1 MEKVEYKTKAAEWKK
16 ELIDNISESIK
27 SANTVAILN
36 MKDLPSRQLQV
47 IRKKLDTK
55 VNIIM
60 SRKKLMSLALEKSG
74 RDKAAELIQHFKGMP
89 AIITSELDAFSLWAL
104 LKSNMSPAAAKGG
117 QEAPFDI
124 TVPAGMTNF
133 APGPILGELGDV
145 GIKAGINAGKIE
157 IKADSEVAKE
167 GDIITA
173 QLAALLERLD
183 IKPMKI
189 GLNLV
194 AALEDGTIFM
204 RSELDVDSD
213 EVIAQIKALHIDALK
228 LAVGTG
234 LINKETA
241 EIMIRNAE
249 MDALKLAY
257 AQGILADKV
266 KELVLS
272 KADSVATVLKEK
284 VKNVPEQEKEE
295 DQKEDK
301 DNAPETKEQPKEKQ
315 EVVESTAE
323 SETPREEESSS
334 DNQSDKE

>member
-1 MEKVEYKTKAAEWKK
+1 MAETAYKTKAASWKK
-16 ELIDNISESIK
+16 ELIKSMAENIK
-27 SANTVAILN
+27 GANTVAVLN

-47 IRKKLDTK
+47 IKEKIDPK
-55 VNIIM
+55 VNIHM
-60 SRKKLMSLALEKSG
+60 SRKTLMSRALENSG

-104 LKSNMSPAAAKGG
+104 LKSNMSPSAAKGG
-117 QEAPFDI
+117 QEAPFNI
-124 TVPAGMTNF
+124 IVPAGMTNF

-167 GDIITA
+167 GDIISA

-213 EVIAQIKALHIDALK
+213 ELIAQIKSLHIDALK

-241 EIMIRNAE
+241 EIMLRNAE
-249 MDALKLAY
+249 MDAMKLAY
-257 AQGILADKV
+257 SQGILTDKV
-266 KELVLS
+266 KDLVLS
-272 KADSVATVLKEK
+272 KADAEASALKDK
-284 VKNVPEQEKEE
+284 VGALPVE

-301 DNAPETKEQPKEKQ
+301 VEETESKEAAE
-315 EVVESTAE
+315 TAE
-323 SETPREEESSS
+323 SETPQEEESSS

>member
-1 MEKVEYKTKAAEWKK
+1 MEKTGYKTKAAKWKK
-16 ELIDNISESIK
+16 ELVGNISNSIT

-47 IRKKLDTK
+47 IKEKLDTQ

-60 SRKKLMSLALEKSG
+60 SRKTLMSRALESSG

-104 LKSNMSPAAAKGG
+104 LKSNMSPSAAKGG
-117 QEAPFDI
+117 QEAPFNI
-124 TVPAGMTNF
+124 IVPAGMTNF

-157 IKADSEVAKE
+157 IKVDSEVAKE
-167 GDIITA
+167 GDIISA

-213 EVIAQIKALHIDALK
+213 ELIAQIKSLHIDALK

-249 MDALKLAY
+249 MNAMKLAY
-257 AQGILADKV
+257 SQGILADKV

-272 KADSVATVLKEK
+272 KADAEASALKEK
-284 VKNVPEQEKEE
+284 VGNVPAE

-301 DNAPETKEQPKEKQ
+301 VEATESKEA
-315 EVVESTAE
+315 VESAE
-323 SETPREEESSS
+323 SETPQEEDSSS

>member
-1 MEKVEYKTKAAEWKK
+1 MEKIEYKTKAAEWKK
-16 ELIDNISESIK
+16 ELISNISDSIK

-47 IRKKLDTK
+47 IRKKIDTK
-55 VNIIM
+55 VSIIM
-60 SRKKLMSLALEKSG
+60 SRKKLLALALEKSG
-74 RDKAAELIQHFKGMP
+74 RDKAANLVEHFKGMP
-89 AIITSELDAFSLWAL
+89 AIVTSELDAFSLWAL
-104 LKSNMSPAAAKGG
+104 LKSNMSQSAAKGG
-117 QEAPFDI
+117 QEAPFNI

-157 IKADSEVAKE
+157 IKEDSKVASE
-167 GDIITA
+167 GDVISV

-213 EVIAQIKALHIDALK
+213 ELITQIKSLHIDALK

-241 EIMIRNAE
+241 EIMLRNAE
-249 MDALKLAY
+249 LDAMKLAY
-257 AQGILADKV
+257 SQGILADKV
-266 KELVLS
+266 KDLVLS
-272 KADSVATVLKEK
+272 KADAEASALKNKVEK
-284 VKNVPEQEKEE
+284 LPTEE

-301 DNAPETKEQPKEKQ
+301 VEETESKNAEE
-315 EVVESTAE
+315 TAE
-323 SETPREEESSS
+323 SETPQKEESSS

>member
-1 MEKVEYKTKAAEWKK
+1 MEKTGYKTKAAKWKK
-16 ELIDNISESIK
+16 ELVGNISNSIT

-47 IRKKLDTK
+47 IKEKLDTQ

-60 SRKKLMSLALEKSG
+60 SRKTLMSRALESSG

-89 AIITSELDAFSLWAL
+89 AIITSELDAFSIWAL
-104 LKSNMSPAAAKGG
+104 LKSNMSPSAAKGG
-117 QEAPFDI
+117 QEAPFNI
-124 TVPAGMTNF
+124 IVPAGMTNF

-157 IKADSEVAKE
+157 IKVDSEVAKE
-167 GDIITA
+167 GDIISA

-189 GLNLV
+189 GLNLI
-194 AALEDGTIFM
+194 AALEEGTIFM

-213 EVIAQIKALHIDALK
+213 ELIAQIKSLHIDALK

-241 EIMIRNAE
+241 EIMLRNAE
-249 MDALKLAY
+249 MDAMKLAY
-257 AQGILADKV
+257 SQGILTDKV
-266 KELVLS
+266 KDLVLS
-272 KADSVATVLKEK
+272 KADAEASALKDK
-284 VKNVPEQEKEE
+284 VGALPVE

-301 DNAPETKEQPKEKQ
+301 VEETESKEAAE
-315 EVVESTAE
+315 TAE
-323 SETPREEESSS
+323 SETPQEEESSS

>member
-1 MEKVEYKTKAAEWKK
+1 MAETAYKTKAASWKK
-16 ELIDNISESIK
+16 ELIKSMAENIK
-27 SANTVAILN
+27 GANTVAVLN

-47 IRKKLDTK
+47 IKEKIDPK
-55 VNIIM
+55 VNILM
-60 SRKKLMSLALEKSG
+60 SRKTLMSRALESSG

-104 LKSNMSPAAAKGG
+104 LKSNMSPSAAKGG
-117 QEAPFDI
+117 QEAPFNI
-124 TVPAGMTNF
+124 IVPAGMTNF

-157 IKADSEVAKE
+157 IKVDSEVAKE
-167 GDIITA
+167 GDIISA

-213 EVIAQIKALHIDALK
+213 ELIAQIKSLHIDALK

-241 EIMIRNAE
+241 EIMLRNAE
-249 MDALKLAY
+249 MDAMKLAY
-257 AQGILADKV
+257 SQGILTDKV
-266 KELVLS
+266 KDLVLS
-272 KADSVATVLKEK
+272 KADAEASALKDK
-284 VKNVPEQEKEE
+284 VGALPVE

-301 DNAPETKEQPKEKQ
+301 VEETESKEAAE
-315 EVVESTAE
+315 TAE
-323 SETPREEESSS
+323 SETPQEEESSS

>member
-1 MEKVEYKTKAAEWKK
+1 MAETAYKTKAASWKK
-16 ELIDNISESIK
+16 ELIKSMAENIK
-27 SANTVAILN
+27 GANTVAVLN

-47 IRKKLDTK
+47 IKEKIDPK
-55 VNIIM
+55 VNIHM
-60 SRKKLMSLALEKSG
+60 SRKTLMSRALESSG

-104 LKSNMSPAAAKGG
+104 LKSNMSPSAAKGG
-117 QEAPFDI
+117 QEAPFNI
-124 TVPAGMTNF
+124 IVPAGMTNF

-167 GDIITA
+167 GDIISA

-213 EVIAQIKALHIDALK
+213 ELIAQIKSLHIDALK

-241 EIMIRNAE
+241 EIMLRNAE
-249 MDALKLAY
+249 MDAMKLAY
-257 AQGILADKV
+257 SQGILTDKV
-266 KELVLS
+266 KDLVLS
-272 KADSVATVLKEK
+272 KADAEASALKDK
-284 VKNVPEQEKEE
+284 VGALPVE

-301 DNAPETKEQPKEKQ
+301 VEETESKEAAE
-315 EVVESTAE
+315 TAE
-323 SETPREEESSS
+323 SETPQEEESSS

>member
-1 MEKVEYKTKAAEWKK
+1 MAETAYKTKAASWKK
-16 ELIDNISESIK
+16 ELIKSMAENIK
-27 SANTVAILN
+27 GANTVAVLN

-47 IRKKLDTK
+47 IKEKIDPK
-55 VNIIM
+55 VNILM
-60 SRKKLMSLALEKSG
+60 SRKTLMSRALESSG

-104 LKSNMSPAAAKGG
+104 LKSNMSPSAAKGG
-117 QEAPFDI
+117 QEAPFNI
-124 TVPAGMTNF
+124 IVPAGMTNF

-157 IKADSEVAKE
+157 IKVDSEVAKE
-167 GDIITA
+167 GDIISA

-213 EVIAQIKALHIDALK
+213 ELIAQIKSLHIDALK

-249 MDALKLAY
+249 MNAMKLAY
-257 AQGILADKV
+257 SQGILADKV

-272 KADSVATVLKEK
+272 KADAEASALKEK
-284 VKNVPEQEKEE
+284 VGNVPAE

-301 DNAPETKEQPKEKQ
+301 VEETESKEAGE
-315 EVVESTAE
+315 TAE
-323 SETPREEESSS
+323 SETPQEEESSS

>member
-1 MEKVEYKTKAAEWKK
+1 MEATEYKTKAASWKK
-16 ELIDNISESIK
+16 DLIK
-27 SANTVAILN
+27 SMAENIKGANTVAILN

-47 IRKKLDTK
+47 IKEKIDPK
-55 VNIIM
+55 VSIHM
-60 SRKKLMSLALEKSG
+60 SRKTLMSRALESSG
-74 RDKAAELIQHFKGMP
+74 RDKAADLIQHFKGMP

-104 LKSNMSPAAAKGG
+104 LKANMSPSAAKGG

-124 TVPAGMTNF
+124 IVPAGMTNF

-167 GDIITA
+167 GDIISA

-213 EVIAQIKALHIDALK
+213 EVIAQIKSLHIDALK

-234 LINKETA
+234 LINKDTA
-241 EIMIRNAE
+241 EIMLRNAE
-249 MDALKLAY
+249 MDAMKLAY

-266 KELVLS
+266 KDLVLS
-272 KADSVATVLKEK
+272 KADAEASALKDKVGDLSV
-284 VKNVPEQEKEE
+284 E

-301 DNAPETKEQPKEKQ
+301 VEETESKEAAE
-315 EVVESTAE
+315 TAE
-323 SETPREEESSS
+323 SETPQEEESSS

>member
-1 MEKVEYKTKAAEWKK
+1 MEKTGYKTKAAKWKK
-16 ELIDNISESIK
+16 ELVGNISNSIT

-47 IRKKLDTK
+47 IKEKLDTQ

-60 SRKKLMSLALEKSG
+60 SRKTLMSRALESSG

-104 LKSNMSPAAAKGG
+104 LKSNMSPSAAKGG
-117 QEAPFDI
+117 QEAPFNI
-124 TVPAGMTNF
+124 IVPAGMTNF

-157 IKADSEVAKE
+157 IKVDSEVAKE
-167 GDIITA
+167 GDIISA

-213 EVIAQIKALHIDALK
+213 ELIAQIKSLHIDALK

-249 MDALKLAY
+249 MNAMKLAY
-257 AQGILADKV
+257 SQGILADKV

-272 KADSVATVLKEK
+272 KADAEASALKEK
-284 VKNVPEQEKEE
+284 VGNVPAE

-301 DNAPETKEQPKEKQ
+301 VEETESKEAAE
-315 EVVESTAE
+315 TAE
-323 SETPREEESSS
+323 SETPQEEESSS

>member
-1 MEKVEYKTKAAEWKK
+1 MEKTGYKTKAAKWKK
-16 ELIDNISESIK
+16 ELVGNISNSIT

-47 IRKKLDTK
+47 IKEKLDTQ

-60 SRKKLMSLALEKSG
+60 SRKTLMSRALESSG

-104 LKSNMSPAAAKGG
+104 LKSNMSPSAAKGG
-117 QEAPFDI
+117 QEAPFNI
-124 TVPAGMTNF
+124 IVPAGMTNF

-167 GDIITA
+167 GDIISA

-213 EVIAQIKALHIDALK
+213 ELIAQIKSLHIDALK

-241 EIMIRNAE
+241 EIMLRNAE
-249 MDALKLAY
+249 MDAMKLAY
-257 AQGILADKV
+257 SQGILTDKV
-266 KELVLS
+266 KDLVLS
-272 KADSVATVLKEK
+272 KADAEASALKDK
-284 VKNVPEQEKEE
+284 VGALPVE

-301 DNAPETKEQPKEKQ
+301 VEETESKEAGE
-315 EVVESTAE
+315 TAE
-323 SETPREEESSS
+323 SETPQEEESSS